1 MPILRQDAD
10 ALIPVEVSR
19 EIIKSMPE
27 QSSALQL
34 MRRLPN
40 MTAKQRRIPVLSQLV
55 TAGFVNGDMGLKQT
69 TQAAWK
75 NKYIE
80 AEEIATIV
88 VIPEAVLDDASY
100 DIWGEIR
107 PLIVEAFGAVI
118 DGAMLFN
125 IDRPATWPQGL
136 FQQLS
141 AAGHTVELGTGT
153 DIASDIS
160 SMMALVESDG
170 FEVTGFASDVALRAN
185 LRDLRDATNGL
196 LYQPSLLTGTPN
208 TLYGQPIH
216 HVRNGTWDSSDVRV
230 IGGDWSQAVYSI
242 RQDIT
247 FKRLDQA
254 VISDGDGKIVHNL
267 AQQDMVGLRCVMRLG
282 WQLANPINRMN
293 QDENTRFPFA
303 ALVPAP

>member
-141 AAGHTVELGTGT
+141 AAGHTVELDTGK

-216 HVRNGTWDSSDVRV
+216 HVRNGTWDSSKVRV
-230 IGGDWSQAVYSI
+230 IGGDWSQTMYSI

-247 FKRLDQA
+247 YKLLDQA
-254 VISDGDGKIVHNL
+254 VISDGDGNIVHNL
-267 AQQDMVGLRCVMRLG
+267 AQQDSVALRCVMRLG
-282 WQLANPINRMN
+282 WQIANPINRMN

>member
-10 ALIPVEVSR
+10 ALIPVDVSR

-185 LRDLRDATNGL
+185 LRDLRDAANGL

-216 HVRNGTWDSSDVRV
+216 HVRNGTWDSSKVRV
-230 IGGDWSQAVYSI
+230 IGGDWSQTMYSI

-247 FKRLDQA
+247 YKLLDQA
-254 VISDGDGKIVHNL
+254 VISDGDGNIVHNL
-267 AQQDMVGLRCVMRLG
+267 AQQDSVALRCVMRLG
-282 WQLANPINRMN
+282 WQIANPINRMN